1 VEPET
6 RTDDAAGSADGPP
19 DPAPWPDDDAPT
31 LAPPPEGAEPDP
43 FAAATPSRPPTA
55 TATPAPRRGS
65 AEALAT
71 AAAGPQLELLRS
83 VFPGKV
89 LRLVPHPA
97 QPGEGERSPTSD
109 DPDADAS
116 ETPGSHDRV
125 DPDAPAP
132 GGAA

>member
-1 VEPET
+1 M
-6 RTDDAAGSADGPP
+6 
-19 DPAPWPDDDAPT
+19 
-31 LAPPPEGAEPDP
+31 
-43 FAAATPSRPPTA
+43 TPVA
-55 TATPAPRRGS
+55 RRGS

-71 AAAGPQLELLRS
+71 AAAGAQLELLRS

-97 QPGEGERSPTSD
+97 QPGEGERQPPGD

-116 ETPGSHDRV
+116 DIPGSPDRV